1 MAHIKGSDADIIII
15 KHDVDDDDVSDV
27 LVFDGDNNQKLYSF
41 IRQSSLQI
49 EWLND
54 SLVTE

>member
-15 KHDVDDDDVSDV
+15 KHDVDDDVSDV